1 MVKIFG
7 SFFFLLVELILLLF
21 DKVFG
26 IGMFGELNIIY
37 YLLRK
42 FFFVWLIV
50 IRRDIGFFFS
60 E

>member
-37 YLLRK
+37 YLFRK
-42 FFFVWLIV
+42 FFFVWSIV
-50 IRRDIGFFFS
+50 ISRDIGFFFS